1 MGELWLS
8 EITVCLGR
16 GGWQQDHFTM
26 TTVSKGVM
34 SLAKVV
40 MSAEDFPVVPAAAS
54 AQHRAPTAA
63 DSRLR
68 LSFFLFLAKEVV
80 ASR

>member
-1 MGELWLS
+1 
-8 EITVCLGR
+8 
-16 GGWQQDHFTM
+16 M
-26 TTVSKGVM
+26 TT
-34 SLAKVV
+34 LAKVV
-40 MSAEDFPVVPAAAS
+40 MSSEDFSVVPAAAS

-80 ASR
+80 ASRRSQRLLDA

>member
-1 MGELWLS
+1 
-8 EITVCLGR
+8 
-16 GGWQQDHFTM
+16 M

-40 MSAEDFPVVPAAAS
+40 MSSEDFPVVPAAAS

-68 LSFFLFLAKEVV
+68 LSFFLFSHPPLPF
-80 ASR
+80 RLPLP